1 MLTTVKKGIIAAMI
15 FIVDLKSL
23 IQDTG
28 QQIDWDVLGP
38 SFKRGAFKVKLGEA
52 VDIGETAITVDALEA
67 PLKRGDEIDF
77 GSTSSVV
84 VTVGAAGA
92 LAAATTVPVDA
103 LSGPIPNGA
112 VIHLGGTKY
121 LKLNAA
127 AAAGATSLTTI
138 AIPTAVV
145 DNDTGTYVGGDQV
158 LKLAADAAEGAVT
171 ITVEP
176 PQFTLAD
183 DAIGYAVLAGY
194 KDGGYHVPAGTIL
207 ARNATSHKMFPRSL
221 VTGAETAEA
230 ILLTD
235 AYSDSNT
242 DSLTGYGVTY
252 GGSVYENLLPDAV
265 VATGL
270 IPSGYKTEL
279 GNNFIWKVSRD
290 NRGS

>member
-1 MLTTVKKGIIAAMI
+1 MLTTVKRGIIAAMI

-28 QQIDWDVLGP
+28 QQIDWDLLGP
-38 SFKRGAFKVKLGEA
+38 TFRRGAFKVKLAEA
-52 VDIGETAITVDALEA
+52 VDIGETAITVDALTA
-67 PLKRGDEIDF
+67 SLKRGQEIDF
-77 GSTSSVV
+77 GAEANVV

-92 LAAATTVPVDA
+92 IATATSVPVDA
-103 LSGPIPNGA
+103 LSGPIPSGA
-112 VIHLGGTKY
+112 VISLGTNKF
-121 LKLNAA
+121 LRLTAA
-127 AAAGATSLTTI
+127 AAAGATALTVA

-145 DNDTGTYVGGDQV
+145 DNDTGTYVGGDKV
-158 LKLAADAAEGAVT
+158 IKLAADADEGATT

-176 PQFTLAD
+176 PIFALAD
-183 DAIGYAVLAGY
+183 DAEGYGQLSGYGDAGY
-194 KDGGYHVPAGTIL
+194 TVPAGTIL
-207 ARNATSHKMFPRSL
+207 ARNATNHKMFPRSL
-221 VTGAETAEA
+221 VTGAETAEC

-235 AYSDSNT
+235 AKSDSIT

-252 GGSVYENLLPDAV
+252 GGSIYENLLPDAV

-279 GNNFIWKVSRD
+279 GARFVWKVSRD